1 MHESLGEVYERQG
14 RSQDAIEHW
23 RKATA
28 LAGDAELVAILSA
41 ADVKRCFAGA
51 VRAVA
56 AKRLERLIARTKSGE
71 YVSAINFARAF
82 LRLGDKEQALR
93 WLKTSCED
101 RNVHSLTIG
110 SDPFYDPLR
119 TDRRFNKLLQRMK
132 LRV

>member
-1 MHESLGEVYERQG
+1 M
-14 RSQDAIEHW
+14 RSQW
-23 RKATA
+23 RSLARPTLNAA
-28 LAGDAELVAILSA
+28 LPVP
-41 ADVKRCFAGA
+41 C
-51 VRAVA
+51 AVA

-71 YVSAINFARAF
+71 YVSAINFARAY

-93 WLKTSCED
+93 WLKTSCEE